1 VAENTL
7 NVEVRDA
14 TGKGVA
20 RKLRAVGRIPGN
32 CYGQA
37 GAQSIS
43 LDPAALDRLI
53 RGSASGANT
62 LIDLKVVG
70 GGSFDGKKVLLKEM
84 QRDPVS
90 NEPLHADFFALDLMN
105 TIDIAVPVHATGTP
119 VGVAMMGGIL
129 DQVLREIHVE
139 CLPNAIPEEILADVT
154 DLEIGMSI
162 HVRDLPLPEGVK
174 LVSDG
179 DLSVISVAAPKE
191 VEEEVPAEEELTEE
205 EAAAAAAAEPESE
218 EAEKSEES
226 SGD

>member
-7 NVEVRDA
+7 NVEGREA

-20 RKLRAVGRIPGN
+20 RKLRAAGRIPGN
-32 CYGQA
+32 CYGQS
-37 GAQSIS
+37 GTQSIS

-53 RGSASGANT
+53 RASASGANT
-62 LIDLKVVG
+62 LINLKVAG

-90 NEPLHADFFALDLMN
+90 NAPLHADFFALDLAN
-105 TIDIAVPVHATGTP
+105 TIDIAIPVRATGTP
-119 VGVAMMGGIL
+119 VGVTMGEGIL

-154 DLEIGMSI
+154 ELEIGMSI
-162 HVRDLPLPEGVK
+162 HVRDLPLPAGVK
-174 LVSDG
+174 LLSDG
-179 DLSVISVAAPKE
+179 DLSVISVVAPKAI
-191 VEEEVPAEEELTEE
+191 EEEVPAEEELTEE
-205 EAAAAAAAEPESE
+205 EAAAAAAAEPEAE
-218 EAEKSEES
+218 EGEKSEEP